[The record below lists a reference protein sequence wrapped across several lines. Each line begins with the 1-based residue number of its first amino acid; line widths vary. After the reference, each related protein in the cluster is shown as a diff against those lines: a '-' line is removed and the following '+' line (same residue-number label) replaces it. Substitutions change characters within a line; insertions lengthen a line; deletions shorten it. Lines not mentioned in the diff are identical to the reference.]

1 MKSKHLFE
9 HKYITIQQYSWI
21 LLLPTIIIDT
31 KYPMIVFEF
40 LFWSITFDFY
50 NKNAD

>member
-1 MKSKHLFE
+1 MKNRLLFE
-9 HKYITIQQYSWI
+9 HKHITIQQYEWI

-40 LFWSITFDFY
+40 LFWSITFYFY
-50 NKNAD
+50 NRNE

>member
-1 MKSKHLFE
+1 MENKLLLE

-21 LLLPTIIIDT
+21 LLLPTIVIDT

-40 LFWSITFDFY
+40 LFWSITFYFY
-50 NKNAD
+50 NRKD